1 MKILHIPTA
10 NYCILAP
17 ISKKHDILYIL
28 DARKHNKEYWCGVID
43 NITLEEWNNLW
54 ESNRI
59 PDIYVED
66 RYYSDASE
74 YRTNNM
80 TDINKN
86 EFELVE

>member
-28 DARKHNKEYWCGVID
+28 DARTHNK
-43 NITLEEWNNLW
+43 TLEEWNNLW